1 MGDTPTGLRLPQELA
16 DRLTEIAASKKI
28 SRSAL
33 IRMVLQAYVDG
44 DQTAVVATGSQ
55 GVDQAARDALQTL
68 LGRVQALEENSSVL
82 MKSTQQNF
90 DLLEDKAAL
99 SEFRALEE
107 SVHQLQT
114 ILHVRDAS
122 ESKGKPD
129 LDAFEAAMRKAQES
143 PKPKPEAK
151 DWAAQFNS

>member
-99 SEFRALEE
+99 SEFRALENRVSLVE
-107 SVHQLQT
+107 STAEALLQKET
-114 ILHVRDAS
+114 
-122 ESKGKPD
+122 KGKPD
-129 LDAFEAAMRKAQES
+129 LKAFEAAMRKAQES
-143 PKPKPEAK
+143 PKPEPEAK

>member
-55 GVDQAARDALQTL
+55 GVDQAARDALQAL

-90 DLLEDKAAL
+90 SMLEDKANL
-99 SEFRALEE
+99 GEFRALEE
-107 SVHQLQT
+107 RVHQLQT

-122 ESKGKPD
+122 DTKPKHD
-129 LDAFEAAMRKAQES
+129 LNAFEGGLRKAQES

-151 DWAAQFNS
+151 DWAEQFNS

>member
-1 MGDTPTGLRLPQELA
+1 
-16 DRLTEIAASKKI
+16 
-28 SRSAL
+28 
-33 IRMVLQAYVDG
+33 MVLQAYVDG
-44 DQTAVVATGSQ
+44 DQTAFVATGSQ

-90 DLLEDKAAL
+90 GLLEDKAAQ

-107 SVHQLQT
+107 KVHQLQT

-122 ESKGKPD
+122 ESKPKHD
-129 LDAFEAAMRKAQES
+129 LKAFEAAMRSAQES

-151 DWAAQFNS
+151 NWAAQFNS